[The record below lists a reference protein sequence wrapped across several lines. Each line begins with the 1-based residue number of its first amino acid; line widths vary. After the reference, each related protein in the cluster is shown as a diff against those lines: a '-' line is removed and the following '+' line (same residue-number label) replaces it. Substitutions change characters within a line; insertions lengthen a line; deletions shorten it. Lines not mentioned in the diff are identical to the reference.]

1 MKCGYYNSPIGVI
14 RIKEEDGYITSVDFV
29 DRLEEDDESYEI
41 SRCKIQIEEYFNGKR
56 KRFDIKTK
64 YSIGTDFQRR
74 VWDKLIEIKYGE
86 TASYKD
92 MAIKIGNGKASRAVG
107 GANNK
112 NPLMIIVPCHR
123 VVGSNGKLVGYA
135 GGIDK
140 KEYLLELEKKYK

>member
-29 DRLEEDDESYEI
+29 DKLEEDDESYEI
-41 SRCKIQIEEYFNGKR
+41 SRCKTQIEEYFNGKR
-56 KRFDIKTK
+56 KRFDIKIK